1 MDATSLFIIFV
12 ATALAI
18 VFKFVLYKKI
28 QRWMDQDLIKG
39 LADGNEE
46 KLTFLTQKYDEL
58 VSTKVSRK
66 EYPQRLTEFADQFE
80 QSS

>member
-1 MDATSLFIIFV
+1 MDATSIFIIVV

-18 VFKFVLYKKI
+18 IFKYVLYKKI

-39 LADGNEE
+39 LAEDNQE
-46 KLTFLTQKYDEL
+46 KHSFLTQKYDEL
-58 VSTKVSRK
+58 VTNKVSRK

-80 QSS
+80 QSR